1 VFQHQTDRGQP
12 IQHMPK
18 VRLLARQRP
27 GPNKK
32 GPPYYGRR
40 SDFDD
45 MISAIS
51 TTGSLYPAVLEAQ
64 AKLQREHPAGYALAL
79 IAHEV

>member
-1 VFQHQTDRGQP
+1 
-12 IQHMPK
+12 
-18 VRLLARQRP
+18 
-27 GPNKK
+27 
-32 GPPYYGRR
+32 
-40 SDFDD
+40 